1 MARNYRNGRTNT
13 GGPLRFYGGAD
24 AYGAIAFDAVK
35 GRKSICAGMAAST
48 ECAYNGIPSGHLAP
62 SAWQLPQKSGGMASR
77 YEIEAILSQA
87 NGNLAGGI
95 TTTATLTAISVIS
108 SAIGELIASAVA
120 TLTATSVI
128 SNADGKAILQA
139 AATITATGTIS
150 SAALGAIASL
160 LASIP
165 ATASLALTIRATGNM
180 AATIST
186 AEVLSPTSLAAA
198 VWNALQS
205 EYVISGSMG
214 EAMGAGGSLTPTQ
227 AAYLVELW
235 RIHGLDISNPL
246 EVTTTSREA
255 GTVTQTIADDGTTTT
270 VTRT

>member
-1 MARNYRNGRTNT
+1 MARRLQNGRTIT
-13 GGPLRFYGGAD
+13 SGPIRFYGGAD
-24 AYGAIAFDAVK
+24 AYGAIQYDTAK
-35 GRKSICAGMAAST
+35 GRKIIESGQAVESDT
-48 ECAYNGIPSGHLAP
+48 QYNGIPSGHLAP
-62 SAWQLPQKSGGMASR
+62 SAWILPQKSGGIASR
-77 YEIEAILSQA
+77 YENAAVLSTGNA
-87 NGNLAGGI
+87 NLAGGI

-108 SAIGELIASAVA
+108 NAFGELIASAAA
-120 TLTATSVI
+120 TLTAQGLI
-128 SNADGKAILQA
+128 SNADGKAILNA

-150 SAALGAIASL
+150 NAALEAIASM
-160 LASIP
+160 LATIP

-180 AATIST
+180 SATIST

-205 EYVISGSMG
+205 EYAGAGTMG

-235 RIHGLDISNPL
+235 RIHGLDIANPL

-255 GTVTQTIADDGTTTT
+255 GTITQTITDDGTTTT